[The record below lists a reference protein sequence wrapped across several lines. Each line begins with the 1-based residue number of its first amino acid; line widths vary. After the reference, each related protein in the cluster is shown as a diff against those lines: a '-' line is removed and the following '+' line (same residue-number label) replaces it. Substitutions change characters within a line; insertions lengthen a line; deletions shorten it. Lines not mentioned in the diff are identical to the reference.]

1 VTPEQK
7 RITDEYVSFG
17 RMDGHYW
24 AAWEGQNIIEKMQ
37 NSENAM
43 RDALIA
49 EVRARARTVRTP
61 RIPSARKLVD
71 LTRGRVEPMVRGLF
85 PRAEQDHVLGL
96 LEKSVVF
103 VSPRNVE
110 QLIREQSFGHSAWTV
125 ANLFLLYVGAELL
138 SDEAPRIVGFSE
150 ATTCFV
156 SPEYLSGRGAFE
168 DFIVHEAAHVFHNWK
183 RRYAGLPHTR
193 RKEWLLEIEFRK
205 RETFAYSCEVYS
217 RILEQGR
224 TPKERTALLEQ
235 YRLAPFGPEH
245 VEVGTNEHLD
255 ILNEAVR
262 VRNGWKRIL
271 ARCAPPR
278 RP

>member
-1 VTPEQK
+1 VTPQQEH
-7 RITDEYVSFG
+7 IIDEYVRFA
-17 RMDGHYW
+17 RTDGQYW
-24 AAWEGQNIIEKMQ
+24 AEWAGQNTIEKMQ
-37 NSENAM
+37 NAENAM
-43 RDALIA
+43 RDALVA
-49 EVRARARTVRTP
+49 EVRARAKTVRTP
-61 RIPSARKLVD
+61 RLPSPHELVD

-103 VSPRNVE
+103 VSPTNVE

-156 SPEYLSGRGAFE
+156 SPEYLSGRGVFE

-183 RRYAGLPHTR
+183 RKYAGLPHTR
-193 RKEWLLEIEFRK
+193 RKEWLLEIEFRR
-205 RETFAYSCEVYS
+205 RETFAYSCEVYA

-224 TPKERTALLEQ
+224 TPKERAALLNQ
-235 YRLAPFGPEH
+235 YREQPFGPAH
-245 VEVGTNEHLD
+245 MEVGVDEHLD
-255 ILNEAVR
+255 ILNEAVSA
-262 VRNGWKRIL
+262 RNGWKRIL
-271 ARCAPPR
+271 ARCAPAR